1 MTVRLLHADLRLDDA
16 SEDVAASYLR
26 FADACPDRIAG
37 DFAFALEDER
47 TGRVFAARDPL
58 GAKPLA
64 YRVVGE
70 TIHFARSARALVRA
84 GGVPATLDET
94 RVGDVL
100 VPELEGADRT
110 STFFREIR
118 RLPPGHRLVFERG
131 RVVTSPY
138 WILDP
143 SREIVPRDDAA
154 AVEAF
159 RAIFRHAVRTRLTDD
174 AGSMLSGGLD
184 SSAIVGFARRPLAT
198 FSAVRDDPRCE
209 ETRHVRSMLGLP
221 GLDATTFRP
230 EDLDAYRA
238 EIDRFLDTMEEPFD
252 GTMVIPLLCYAAAR
266 RRGLT
271 AVLDGVDGDAV
282 ASLEPGFLDP
292 LLRGLRFAVALR
304 EARGLARFYGDSYPA
319 WSSATRLLAAS
330 ARRAVTPRAARDAWR
345 RVRRPARVE
354 AALSGTLIRREF
366 AERVGIGGRLEAAWD
381 RSVPAVL
388 HANLAAA
395 VERYARV
402 AASQG
407 IEARHPFLD
416 RRLVEFCSTLPWN
429 FRVRDGWSK
438 WIVRRASDG
447 FLPDDVRWRRGRW
460 VRLGPDFLAT
470 LVRSRREWVLERLE
484 EARGDLEPFVDPE
497 ALARASP
504 AGEVVWQAALLGRWL
519 HSMKRIVYD
528 PGAAIVTAGT
538 GGGGVGVS

>member
-1 MTVRLLHADLRLDDA
+1 MTVRLLHADLRLDDPG
-16 SEDVAASYLR
+16 EDVLASYLR
-26 FADACPDRIAG
+26 HGEACPDRIAG
-37 DFAFALEDER
+37 DFAFALEDEG

-70 TIHFARSARALVRA
+70 TIHVAASARALARA
-84 GGVPATLDET
+84 GGIPATLDET
-94 RVGDVL
+94 RVADAL

-118 RLPPGHRLVFERG
+118 RLPPGHRLVFEQG
-131 RVVTSPY
+131 RVTTSPY
-138 WILDP
+138 WTLDP
-143 SREIVPRDDAA
+143 LREIVPRDEAA

-159 RAIFRHAVRTRLTDD
+159 REIFGRAVRTRLTDD

-184 SSAIVGFARRPLAT
+184 SSAIVGFGRRPLVT
-198 FSAVRDDPRCE
+198 FSALRDDPRCE
-209 ETRHVRSMLGLP
+209 ESRHVRSMLALP
-221 GLDATTFRP
+221 GIDATTFRP
-230 EDLDAYRA
+230 EDLDAYRP

-252 GTMVIPLLCYAAAR
+252 GTLGIPLLCYAAAR
-266 RRGLT
+266 RRGLR

-282 ASLEPGFLDP
+282 VSLEPGLLDP
-292 LLRGLRFAVALR
+292 MLRGLRWTTALR
-304 EARGLARFYGDSYPA
+304 EARGLARFYGDSYPP
-319 WSSATRLLAAS
+319 WSSATRLLAES
-330 ARRAVTPRAARDAWR
+330 ARRAFTPRAARDAWR
-345 RVRRPARVE
+345 GLRRPARVE

-366 AERVGIGGRLEAAWD
+366 AERIGIGERLEAAWE
-381 RSVPAVL
+381 RAGPAVV

-416 RRLVEFCSTLPWN
+416 RRLVEFCSALPAD

-438 WIVRRASDG
+438 WILRRASEG
-447 FLPDDVRWRRGRW
+447 FLPDEVRWRRGRW
-460 VRLGPDFLAT
+460 VRLGPDFLTA
-470 LVRSRREWVLERLE
+470 LIQSKRKWMLDSLD
-484 EARGDLEPFVDPE
+484 EARGDLEPFLDPE

-504 AGEVVWQAALLGRWL
+504 AGEAVWQAAILGKWL
-519 HSMKRIVYD
+519 HSAKRIVYD
-528 PGAAIVTAGT
+528 PAAAVVTADKS
-538 GGGGVGVS
+538 GGGVGSP

>member
-1 MTVRLLHADLRLDDA
+1 MTVGLLHADLRLDDA

-26 FADACPDRIAG
+26 FGDDCPDRIAG
-37 DFAFALEDER
+37 DFAFALREER
-47 TGRVFAARDPL
+47 SGRVFAARDPL

-70 TIHFARSARALVRA
+70 TIHFASSSRALVRA

-94 RVGDVL
+94 RVADAL
-100 VPELEGADRT
+100 VPELEGADGT

-131 RVVTSPY
+131 RLTTSPY
-138 WILDP
+138 WTLDP
-143 SREIVPRDDAA
+143 TRENVPRDDAEA
-154 AVEAF
+154 IEAF
-159 RAIFRHAVRTRLTDD
+159 REIFRHAVRTRLTDG

-184 SSAIVGFARRPLAT
+184 SSAIVGFGRRPLAT

-209 ETRHVRSMLGLP
+209 ESRHVRSMLALS

-230 EDLDAYRA
+230 EDLDAYRP

-292 LLRGLRFAVALR
+292 LLRRLRFAVALR
-304 EARGLARFYGDSYPA
+304 EARGLARFYGDSYPP
-319 WSSATRLLAAS
+319 WSSATRLLAES
-330 ARRAVTPRAARDAWR
+330 ARRAFTPRAARDAWR
-345 RVRRPARVE
+345 RFRRRARVE

-366 AERVGIGGRLEAAWD
+366 AERVGIADRLEAAWD
-381 RSVPAVL
+381 RSVPAVV

-416 RRLVEFCSTLPWN
+416 RRLVEFCAAL
-429 FRVRDGWSK
+429 RRELLVRDGWSK
-438 WIVRRASDG
+438 WILRRASEG

-460 VRLGPDFLAT
+460 VRLGPDFLAA
-470 LVRSRREWVLERLE
+470 LLRSRREWMLERLE
-484 EARGDLEPFVDPE
+484 EAAPGLEPYVDLK
-497 ALARASP
+497 ALRRTFADDRDQRDGSAH
-504 AGEVVWQAALLGRWL
+504 EKVWLAATLGWCL
-519 HSMKRIVYD
+519 FIIQKVD
-528 PGAAIVTAGT
+528 
-538 GGGGVGVS
+538 